1 MSFGKVKYMK
11 KSLFVLVVLGIF
23 NLSNLM
29 AATLPGSIGDD
40 FLAVG
45 SADRF
50 SVGINYENIRRYVD
64 PDIGENFRLDATSVS
79 MFVGYD
85 VINWLT
91 VFGTLGQSENNT
103 DFILGKSDDRQFK
116 WSIGANA
123 NLYKWY
129 IKQPK
134 VMTGDRITV
143 RAFAEFASYE
153 ADTGTGNM
161 DWNDIF
167 IALPIAYERF
177 ERNSRVEDDSELFRI
192 SIYAGPA
199 ISIVNGSLDTGS
211 GNTDFDAKEVFGL
224 VAGIDIYFTSSISI
238 GGQASFF
245 DIANDDISA
254 RASLRYHF

>member
-1 MSFGKVKYMK
+1 MK
-11 KSLFVLVVLGIF
+11 KSIVVCLSVFSFISVL
-23 NLSNLM
+23 NLQ

-45 SADRF
+45 NADKF
-50 SVGINYENIRRYVD
+50 SVGINYENIQRYVN
-64 PDIGENFRLDATSVS
+64 PDSGENFRLDADSVS
-79 MFVGYD
+79 LFLGYD

-91 VFGTLGQSENNT
+91 VFATLGQSENSS
-103 DFILGKSDDRQFK
+103 DFILGQSDDRQFK

-129 IKQPK
+129 IKEPK
-134 VMTGDRITV
+134 MMTGDRVTI

-161 DWNDIF
+161 DWDDIF

-177 ERNSRVEDDSELFRI
+177 ERNDRIDDDSELFRI
-192 SIYAGPA
+192 SIYAGPSLSF
-199 ISIVNGSLDTGS
+199 INGSLDIGS
-211 GNTDFDAKEVFGL
+211 GDTDFKEKESFGA
-224 VAGIDIYFTSSISI
+224 VAGIDVYFTRSISI
-238 GGQASFF
+238 GGQAMFF
-245 DIANDDISA
+245 DVTESDISA